1 MIANAPLEI
10 PASPRPYQ
18 LAVLV
23 RQVLP
28 PLVAFAVGR
37 GWLANDSATLV
48 TALAAIILPIADGQR
63 RSLRRSRALARLGAI
78 VPDSVA
84 VVR

>member
-1 MIANAPLEI
+1 MLI
-10 PASPRPYQ
+10 
-18 LAVLV
+18 

-48 TALAAIILPIADGQR
+48 AALAAIAVPILDGQR
-63 RSLRRSRALARLGAI
+63 VSLRRSRALIRLGTI
-78 VPDSVA
+78 VPDDVA

>member
-1 MIANAPLEI
+1 MTNQPPLEI
-10 PASPRPYQ
+10 DASPRPYQ
-18 LAVLV
+18 VFVLI

-37 GWLANDSATLV
+37 GWLADDSATLV
-48 TALAAIILPIADGQR
+48 VALAAIAVPILDGQR
-63 RSLRRSRALARLGAI
+63 ISLRRSRALIRLGAI
-78 VPDSVA
+78 VPNDVA